1 MKNNNQM
8 NEKMK
13 DQIRKHLNQGKE
25 KLIWLENQ
33 IKDEKNH
40 EKLQMKLEDARKK
53 ISNLKET
60 YDRFEKKAVHYTEKN
75 PKKALAIATVAGI
88 LAASLWNAFQ
98 HKENSSPKPE
108 GKTKKITAKP
118 ALKNKKKAVKPAAK
132 VKKSPIT
139 MKNSAKGA

>member
-1 MKNNNQM
+1 M

-13 DQIRKHLNQGKE
+13 DQIREHLSLGKE

-53 ISNLKET
+53 VTKLKET

-98 HKENSSPKPE
+98 RKETSSPPQPTRKPK
-108 GKTKKITAKP
+108 KTMVKP
-118 ALKNKKKAVKPAAK
+118 ALKTKKRVVKPAVKAK
-132 VKKSPIT
+132 KAPVVS
-139 MKNSAKGA
+139 KNSIKGA